1 MNAPVIKGNPLKITV
16 GLLVASYVLGEFF
29 FPKYPTFYFLK
40 IIGIMGLL
48 ISIIFFYSGFNLFK
62 LYKENPV
69 PTSSTERLIKTGI
82 FAYSRNPIYVSF
94 VMFHLNMFLVFEN
107 VMYFLSFIGLSI
119 WIHNY
124 VIKEE
129 EKFLLNQFPEEYQR
143 YKYAVKRWLFF

>member
-94 VMFHLNMFLVFEN
+94 VMFHFNMFLVFEN